1 MTWSIHHVSLTAQ
14 VLDAAAHFFGALIG
28 LGATQAPDART
39 RFIGEAG
46 RGLRLHRPDAA
57 LARSGAA
64 LFGPIGARYVALEV
78 ASLDDVIARL
88 DQAGRAYAPTLPGEF
103 TQPAIYTLDPSLN
116 LLLLLQAGAAAP
128 SAPPPWHI
136 HHVNLQ
142 AEKVREA
149 VAFYTGVIGLKEG
162 RWRSAAKRGDFSID
176 PAELA
181 VLTNADDNSGL
192 HIIRPDAGFAFR
204 NRFAHNP
211 SIGGHP
217 AFCVP
222 DVQAVKAR
230 LEAAGVLVSD
240 AGVYAMAGMHQIYVL
255 DPSANMI
262 EVNQNV

>member
-1 MTWSIHHVSLTAQ
+1 MTWSIHHVSLQAHD
-14 VLDAAAHFFGALIG
+14 LDAAAHFFGTLIG
-28 LGATQAPDART
+28 LGAAAAPDART
-39 RFIGEAG
+39 RFIGQDG

-57 LARSGAA
+57 LMRSGAA
-64 LFGPIGARYVALEV
+64 LLGPIGARYVALEV
-78 ASLDDVIARL
+78 ASLDAVVARL
-88 DQAGRAYAPTLPGEF
+88 DQAGLAYAHALPGEF
-103 TQPAIYTLDPSLN
+103 TQPAIYTLDPTLN

-128 SAPPPWHI
+128 SAGSPWHI

-142 AEKVREA
+142 AEKLREA

-162 RWRSAAKRGDFSID
+162 RWQSAAKRGDFSID

-222 DVQAVKAR
+222 DVRAAKAR

-255 DPSANMI
+255 DPAANMI

>member
-1 MTWSIHHVSLTAQ
+1 MTWSIHHVSLLAHD
-14 VLDAAAHFFGALIG
+14 LDAAAHFFGTLIG
-28 LGATQAPDART
+28 LGAARAPDGQS

-46 RGLRLHRPDAA
+46 RGLRLHRPVPA
-57 LARSGAA
+57 LARSGAT
-64 LFGPIGARYVALEV
+64 LLGPIGARYVALEV
-78 ASLDDVIARL
+78 ASLAAVEAKL
-88 DQAGRAYAPTLPGEF
+88 DQAGLAYAPALPGEF
-103 TQPAIYTLDPSLN
+103 AQPAIYTLDPAFN
-116 LLLLLQAGAAAP
+116 LLVLLQAGGAAP
-128 SAPPPWHI
+128 PTPPAWHI

-142 AEKVREA
+142 AQKVREA
-149 VAFYTGVIGLKEG
+149 VGFYTDIIGMAEG
-162 RWRSAAKRGDFSID
+162 RWQSAAQRGDFSID

-181 VLTNADDNSGL
+181 VLTTADDNSGL

-204 NRFAHNP
+204 NSFAHNS

-222 DVQAVKAR
+222 DVLAVKAR

>member
-1 MTWSIHHVSLTAQ
+1 MTWSIHHVSLQAHD
-14 VLDAAAHFFGALIG
+14 LDAAAHFFGALIG
-28 LGATQAPDART
+28 LGVAEGPDART
-39 RFIGEAG
+39 RFIGQDG
-46 RGLRLHRPDAA
+46 RGLRLHRPGAA
-57 LARSGAA
+57 LARSGTA
-64 LFGPIGARYVALEV
+64 LLGPIGGRYVALEV
-78 ASLDDVIARL
+78 ASLDAVITRL
-88 DQAGRAYAPTLPGEF
+88 DQAGLPYAPALPWEF
-103 TQPAIYTLDPSLN
+103 AQPAIYTLDPALN
-116 LLLLLQAGAAAP
+116 LLVLLQAGAAAP
-128 SAPPPWHI
+128 SAAPAWHI

-142 AEKVREA
+142 AQHVRDA
-149 VAFYTGVIGLKEG
+149 VAFYTGVIGMAEG
-162 RWRSAAKRGDFSID
+162 RWRAAAKRGDFSID

-181 VLTNADDNSGL
+181 VLTNANDNSGL
-192 HIIRPDAGFAFR
+192 HIIRPDAGFAYR